1 MKGARSNYPT
11 DDFYTHTHHYEPV
24 VVKTP
29 NLSAAGLLYAWVTL
43 RCLSNAASL
52 ASDMIA
58 QMFPV
63 LEPYRVPAAGILSKT
78 VQPWLPAEV
87 WQMSASGQV

>member
-1 MKGARSNYPT
+1 MNPSYVLRQL
-11 DDFYTHTHHYEPV
+11 V
-24 VVKTP
+24 
-29 NLSAAGLLYAWVTL
+29 YAWVTL
-43 RCLSNAASL
+43 RYLRGQAL
-52 ASDMIA
+52 GTQMIA

-87 WQMSASGQV
+87 NGKCPLADRFGAAIASWTRRQL